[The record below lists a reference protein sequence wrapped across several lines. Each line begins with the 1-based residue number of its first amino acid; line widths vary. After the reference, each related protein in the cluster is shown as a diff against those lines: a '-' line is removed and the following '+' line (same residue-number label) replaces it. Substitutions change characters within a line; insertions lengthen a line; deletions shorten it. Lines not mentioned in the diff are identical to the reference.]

1 MAVIAVLSS
10 PTEQFNNSYLLKKI
24 VTILILFAALQQ
36 CLAQEILSPLSYSFR
51 HHSVKSSDTTL
62 LELPFFDDFS
72 DYEGLPDPK
81 RWLTQQAFVN
91 KDYAPEPPSV
101 GMATLDALNERGE
114 LYPHASTNLF
124 KADTLASQP
133 IRLDSITGVSKR
145 KLTPSDSIVL
155 SFFFIPGGWYGNPWE
170 LVGSTPSQQDSLF
183 LDLYDSQA
191 NQWDVVWATPGFSPD
206 TVGIHSHW
214 PWHFASV
221 KIDSAKYF
229 NRNFQFRFRN
239 YASLDPN
246 PKSGISGNC
255 DHWSIDYIY
264 LNHSRNRGDSL
275 FRDVAFVEKAPSML
289 KYYYAMPARQF
300 TPADMADKLNMKIV
314 NRYNQTLASTYHYV
328 VSNSDGGAVANY
340 EGGYENIPAFFPNG
354 KYQEMPVHCNPP
366 VNFSF
371 PVNGQPSSFVV
382 KHIVCEGV
390 GGDNRKGN
398 DTITFTQNF
407 GDYYAYDDGIPEN
420 GYGVVTSGPTGNKV
434 WLALRYDLHS
444 ADTLT
449 AVDLFFNRTRGGE
462 NENIQFQICVWSC
475 HNGLP
480 STLLYKDSERNTPA
494 FDGSNLFHRYILKE
508 ALRVTDTIFVGFE
521 QLTNDYINLGFDRSN
536 DSRRFTFYRVGNE
549 WMQSIL
555 KGSVMLRPAFGSSA
569 LVSIEK
575 PKAEA
580 PKVSIF
586 PMPSSGQVNIEIDNA
601 TPLEHIQLSLFDLHG
616 RLIIQSPYKNT
627 LDLHHLDNGIY
638 FLRIIDTETGLYSTK
653 KIAIRH

>member
-1 MAVIAVLSS
+1 MH
-10 PTEQFNNSYLLKKI
+10 
-24 VTILILFAALQQ
+24 
-36 CLAQEILSPLSYSFR
+36 CCMAQEILSPLSSSFR
-51 HHSVKSSDTTL
+51 HQSPKSSDTNL

-72 DYEGLPDPK
+72 DYEGFPDPK
-81 RWLTQQAFVN
+81 RWMTRQAFVN

-101 GMATLDALNERGE
+101 GMVTLDALNEHGE

-133 IRLDSITGVSKR
+133 IRLDSLTGVYNRRLS
-145 KLTPSDSIVL
+145 PSDSIIL

-183 LDLYDSQA
+183 LDFYDYQTD
-191 NQWDVVWATPGFSPD
+191 QWDVVWATPGFQPD
-206 TVGIHSHW
+206 TVGIKSHW
-214 PWHFASV
+214 PWHYASV

-239 YASLDPN
+239 YASLDAN

-264 LNHSRNRGDSL
+264 INHSRNSGDSL

-300 TPADMADKLNMKIV
+300 TPADMTDRLNIKIV

-328 VSNSDGGAVANY
+328 VTNNDGSPVANY

-354 KYQEMPVHCNPP
+354 KYQEMPVHSTPP
-366 VNFSF
+366 VNFSY
-371 PVNGQPSSFVV
+371 PVNNQPSSFIV

-398 DTITFTQNF
+398 DTIVLTQTF
-407 GDYYAYDDGIPEN
+407 GDYYAYDDGVPEN

-434 WLALRYDLHS
+434 WLAMRYDLHNV
-444 ADTLT
+444 DTLT
-449 AVDLFFNRTRGGE
+449 AVDIFFNRTRDGE
-462 NENIQFQICVWSC
+462 NEDVRFQICVWSC

-480 STLLYKDSERNTPA
+480 STLIYKDSEHNTPA
-494 FDGSNLFHRYILKE
+494 FDGLNRFHRYILKE
-508 ALRVTDTIFVGFE
+508 ALKVSDTIFVGFE
-521 QLTNDYINLGFDRSN
+521 QLSNDYINIGFDRSN

-555 KGSVMLRPAFGSSA
+555 KGSVMLRPAFGASA
-569 LVSIEK
+569 LVSLEK
-575 PKAEA
+575 NPASS
-580 PKVSIF
+580 PIVSVF
-586 PMPSSGQVNIEIDNA
+586 PMPSSGSISLEIDN
-601 TPLEHIQLSLFDLHG
+601 TIPHERIQLSLFDMQG
-616 RLIIQSPYKNT
+616 RRILQTKYCGN
-627 LDLHHLDNGIY
+627 LDLHHLNNGMYI
-638 FLRIIDTETGLYSTK
+638 LKISDTETGLYTTK